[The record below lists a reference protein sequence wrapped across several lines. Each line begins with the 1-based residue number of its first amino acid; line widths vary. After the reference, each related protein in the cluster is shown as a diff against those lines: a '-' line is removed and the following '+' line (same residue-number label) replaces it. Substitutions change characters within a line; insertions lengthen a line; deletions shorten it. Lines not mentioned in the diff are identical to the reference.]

1 MRFSLRGKIEGVI
14 TNATPVQTQIFDYV
28 SSDRRKGWK
37 VVEAYVW
44 PITMRTTAG
53 GGADGQFSMQ
63 ACLATDA
70 VRVMDDNILDPS
82 DNRYF
87 AWGAAGWKT
96 ADGSNDGLYPQS
108 LNTMPR
114 MLIDPDPI
122 IVKELHITI
131 GAVDETG
138 FSQSRDYGYLIVLE
152 ERKLTPEQSVF
163 QQIKGMG
170 QDIE

>member
-1 MRFSLRGKIEGVI
+1 MRFSLRGKIKAVT

-44 PITMRTTAG
+44 PITQRTTGG
-53 GGADGQFSMQ
+53 GGADGQFSFQ
-63 ACLATDA
+63 SCLATDF
-70 VRVMDDNILDPS
+70 VRVTTDNILDPS

-87 AWGAAGWKT
+87 AWANAGYKT
-96 ADGSNDGLYPQS
+96 ADGANDGLYPQS
-108 LNTMPR
+108 LNTLPSFT
-114 MLIDPDPI
+114 IDPDPI

-131 GAVDETG
+131 GSVDETG
-138 FSQSRDYGYLIVLE
+138 FSEERDFGYLIVLE

-170 QDIE
+170 QDVE